1 MSSKL
6 AYAAIALLLAAVSP
20 AIGASHSAGAGNAV
34 LAQYRLD
41 PGRLGG
47 PAMNRHR
54 DRSLDWFYDHAKGP
68 VA

>member
-1 MSSKL
+1 MTSKF
-6 AYAAIALLLAAVSP
+6 AYAAIALLLAAASP
-20 AIGASHSAGAGNAV
+20 AIAATHSAGSGNPV

-47 PAMNRHR
+47 PAINRHR

-68 VA
+68 VV